1 MYTFPLPSGK
11 HPGDISDLTSVL
23 GIVDFPTVLLV
34 DICDRAWIA
43 FAGDS
48 KVWESLEEQ
57 ARRDA
62 AEAEAQ
68 GDTDSASD
76 GVLDRYYDCPD

>member
-1 MYTFPLPSGK
+1 MEEYYIILVSTCSSGR
-11 HPGDISDLTSVL
+11 PSVL

-34 DICDRAWIA
+34 DICDRAWLA

>member
-1 MYTFPLPSGK
+1 MRTSQLLPWSAITTHGSHSK
-11 HPGDISDLTSVL
+11 EHDC
-23 GIVDFPTVLLV
+23 VDFPTVLLV
-34 DICDRAWIA
+34 DICDRAWLA

-62 AEAEAQ
+62 AEAEA
-68 GDTDSASD
+68 
-76 GVLDRYYDCPD
+76 

>member
-1 MYTFPLPSGK
+1 MWKSISK
-11 HPGDISDLTSVL
+11 HVLLRATSVL